1 MFRKFVVA
9 LALLAGAILPA
20 QAQTLVNLTHS
31 FPGSFGLIT
40 LQLTDGTVMVQSGN
54 NQGDWYKLT
63 PDNTGSYV
71 NGTWTQMASL
81 PSGYRPYAFAS
92 AVLADGRMIVEGGEY
107 QPDSTFSLTGL
118 GAIYDP
124 KANTWTAM
132 PHPKGK
138 KWNWIGDSSSLVLP
152 DGRYVI
158 GNKLYKLMAALDP
171 STTKWKSLKS
181 TGHNGFNSEETWTLL
196 PDGTILTENVKKAPN
211 TQIYDPATGI
221 WTSAGQTP
229 VALNAPPCC
238 ACFGF
243 GAKKPYCPPG
253 EIGPALLM
261 PDGSVFATG
270 SIPKGQNTA
279 HTAIYRNGVWTAGP
293 DIPNHDDMGDNF
305 GALLPNGHALVEGAS
320 GGLYEFDGTNLTATH
335 QNAAGNSLM
344 VLPTGEILLGGSQVY
359 RSTGSA
365 NPAWAPA
372 ITSAPSSVTRGATF
386 QISGTQFN
394 GLSQANSFGDE
405 LQTFTNYP
413 LVRITNNGTGH
424 VFYARTH
431 DHSSMGVATGSLVVS
446 TQVDVPSGM
455 ETGASSMVVVA
466 NGIASTPVSV
476 TVN

>member
-1 MFRKFVVA
+1 MLRKFAGV
-9 LALLAGAILPA
+9 LALCLGAVPGVV
-20 QAQTLVNLTHS
+20 QAQTLVSLNHPM
-31 FPGSFGLIT
+31 PGGGAQIT
-40 LQLTDGTVMVQSGN
+40 MQLTDGTVMAQSIQN
-54 NQGDWYKLT
+54 DAQWYRLT
-63 PDNTGSYV
+63 ADNTGSYV
-71 NGTWTQMASL
+71 NGTWAKMASL
-81 PSGYRPYAFAS
+81 PAGYSPQAFAS
-92 AVLADGRMIVEGGEY
+92 AVLADGRLIIEGGEY
-107 QPDSTFSLTGL
+107 NPANNFALTNL

-124 KANTWTAM
+124 QADTWT
-132 PHPKGK
+132 PVSPPKGFK
-138 KWNWIGDSSSLVLP
+138 YIGDSSSLVLP
-152 DGRYVI
+152 DGRYVV
-158 GNKLYKLMAALDP
+158 GDKLNKKMAAFDP
-171 STTKWKSLKS
+171 KKNKWESLGS
-181 TGHNGFNSEETWTLL
+181 TGHLGFASEETWTLL